1 MPRYRPHEEPPPQP
15 PHDEN
20 ALRPD
25 QKRCR
30 RCRVALILEQRRCPF
45 CGFSPWYWNPN
56 ARFLVISIIIGLC
69 ILLLAPL
76 VINRDAPYRTPVS
89 SSP

>member
-1 MPRYRPHEEPPPQP
+1 MRIYRPHEEPPPP
-15 PHDEN
+15 EHDAN

-45 CGFSPWYWNPN
+45 CGYAPWFWNPN
-56 ARFLVISIIIGLC
+56 KRFLLILIVIGICLA
-69 ILLLAPL
+69 LLSPVL
-76 VINRDAPYRTPVS
+76 IRHDAPYRVPIETP
-89 SSP
+89 